1 LHGAWLYSLE
11 TFSFKIV
18 DGYNIIHKWPRLVKH
33 MRKNDPG
40 RARQLLVDDLE
51 NLRSIKGWRIE
62 VVFDGAGKDNRVGP
76 LGETGQRRMTSADK
90 ATSKDVSQHGVR
102 VVFTGTG
109 IEADSYIESRCLQAK
124 TVTEGKLT
132 GSLIVATDDTMI
144 RLAGQN
150 AGAMCMGAD
159 RFVTELKAVK
169 KSVAYRVEAA
179 MAKVNGGRIRPEKL
193 WGSST
198 FASSRS
204 PTQPANDTKKRPT
217 SPSPIKGID
226 RVHET
231 EDGRTIYTGRFGHAL
246 IIEDKRKK
254 KKKEEGDD
262 TA

>member
-1 LHGAWLYSLE
+1 
-11 TFSFKIV
+11 V
-18 DGYNIIHKWPRLVKH
+18 DGYNIIHKWPRLEKH
-33 MRKNDPG
+33 MRKNDIA

-51 NLRSIKGWRIE
+51 NLRSVKGWRIE

-90 ATSKDVSQHGVR
+90 ATSKDVSQFGVR

-109 IEADSYIESRCLQAK
+109 IEADSYIEARCVQAK

-132 GSLIVATDDTMI
+132 GSLIVATDDAMI
-144 RLAGQN
+144 RLAGAN

-159 RFVTELKAVK
+159 RFVTELKAMK
-169 KSVAYRVEAA
+169 KAVAYRVEAA
-179 MAKVNGGRIRPEKL
+179 MAKVNGERIRPEKL

-204 PTQPANDTKKRPT
+204 RIQPANNTTRG
-217 SPSPIKGID
+217 SAIPSPIEGID
-226 RVHET
+226 WVHET
-231 EDGRTIYTGRFGHAL
+231 EDGRTIYTGRFGRNPL

-254 KKKEEGDD
+254 KKDEKGDD